1 MKHEELSYHVKYY
14 GIKLGVSLALALFIF
29 LFREPLIEHI
39 KYFIGGLMIIYGL
52 EEVVHAI
59 YFHGKEFWKQERV
72 FLGYLEI
79 LLGGVLLFS
88 PLTIETVCIIWASW
102 SILKHSF
109 EIRELVVE
117 IKSWTLTI
125 ISGIESIAIIVF
137 SIMLILEPGEHHA
150 MMHLYLL
157 LVELFLTPFVPM
169 MDALFENFHQTK
181 QE

>member
-1 MKHEELSYHVKYY
+1 MKHEELSFHIKYY
-14 GIKLGVSLALALFIF
+14 AIKLGVSLVLVLFIF
-29 LFREPLIEHI
+29 LFREPLIEYI
-39 KYFIGGLMIIYGL
+39 KFFIGGLMIVYGL
-52 EEVVHAI
+52 EEIVRAI

-79 LLGGVLLFS
+79 LLGGVLVFS

-117 IKSWTLTI
+117 IASWTLTI
-125 ISGIESIAIIVF
+125 ISGIESIVIIVF
-137 SIMLILEPGEHHA
+137 SVMLILEPGEHHA
-150 MMHLYLL
+150 LMHLYLL
-157 LVELFLTPFVPM
+157 LVELFLTPFVPL
-169 MDALFENFHQTK
+169 MDELFKHFHESK